1 MFFVFSFPEFLLCSC
16 FISFW
21 YLHLSLKN
29 NFYHRKRLFF
39 STEGGCTKHDNYLIL
54 FGQTFMSNGSFS
66 EGTLHQGNFVQ
77 VTLHQGKFVQVTLV
91 QVKFCQRNFINQKL
105 DYVKYAKILQ
115 ILVFSLIYAVL
126 WHISNFALC
135 LCPIRDNWSIVILW
149 KMICSS

>member
-39 STEGGCTKHDNYLIL
+39 STEGGCIKHDNYLIL

-66 EGTLHQGNFVQ
+66 EVTLHQGNFVQ

-105 DYVKYAKILQ
+105 DYVKYAKILH
-115 ILVFSLIYAVL
+115 ILLFSLIYAVL

-135 LCPIRDNWSIVILW
+135 LSNYF
-149 KMICSS
+149 